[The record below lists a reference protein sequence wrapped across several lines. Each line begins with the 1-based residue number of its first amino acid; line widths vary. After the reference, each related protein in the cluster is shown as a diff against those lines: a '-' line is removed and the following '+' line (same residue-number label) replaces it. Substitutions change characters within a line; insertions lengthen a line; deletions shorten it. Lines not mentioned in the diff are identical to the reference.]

1 MSNEVQKIIA
11 DLKAGKP
18 KPIYLL
24 MGEESFYIDQISDYI
39 ENKFLQEHERE
50 FNQTVLYGLTT
61 SAEELISVVK
71 RYPMMAEHQVVILKE
86 AQLMKELEK
95 AEPIFS
101 NPVKTTV
108 LVIAHKHKTLDKR
121 TKAYNQIK
129 ANGVILQA
137 DKLKENLIPD
147 WISNYCKQQ
156 GIGISNAARDLLANH
171 LGNDLDKITGAL
183 DKLAIVV
190 SKTDEIT
197 PADIEKNIGIS
208 KDYNV
213 FELQNAFGKRDMKKT
228 FTIVK
233 YVLDNP
239 KTHNTIMM
247 LGLLNSF
254 FGKVYQ
260 YHFVAD
266 KSKAAAEMKINPY
279 AIRDYTTAATNYP
292 IFKLEEIFGHLRDA
306 DLKLKGVGG
315 SSAHESLIF
324 EELTFKILN

>member
-1 MSNEVQKIIA
+1 MSKEVQQILA

-39 ENKFLQEHERE
+39 ENEFLQEHERE

-71 RYPMMAEHQVVILKE
+71 RYPMMAEYQVVILKE
-86 AQLMKELEK
+86 AQMMKELDK
-95 AEPIFS
+95 AEAIFS
-101 NPVKTTV
+101 KPVETTV
-108 LVIAHKHKTLDKR
+108 LVIAHKHKALDKR

-129 ANGVILQA
+129 AKGVVLQA
-137 DKLKENLIPD
+137 DKLKENLVPD
-147 WISNYCKQQ
+147 WISSYCKQQ

-190 SKTDEIT
+190 SKSDEIT
-197 PADIEKNIGIS
+197 PEHIEKNIGIS

-213 FELQNAFGKRDMKKT
+213 WELQNALGKRDMKKT
-228 FTIVK
+228 FAIVK
-233 YVLDNP
+233 YVLENP
-239 KTHNTIMM
+239 KTHSPIMM

-254 FGKVYQ
+254 FSKVYQ
-260 YHFVAD
+260 YHFVTD
-266 KSKAAAEMKINPY
+266 KSRAAAEMKINPY
-279 AIRDYTTAATNYP
+279 AIKDYSTAAMNYP
-292 IFKLEEIFGHLRDA
+292 VFKIEEIFGHLREA
-306 DLKLKGVGG
+306 DLKFKGVGAN
-315 SSAHESLIF
+315 SAHESLIF
-324 EELTFKILN
+324 EELTFKILS